1 MWYNWRYI
9 YDVIQLDE
17 DYASYY
23 NNYVGYT
30 DEIDFRKIHLDCAA
44 NLAFDVYATDA
55 SKFTVWR
62 WDDSKNKLVSLQAT
76 ALKQSNSSSYKPSI
90 YRDYFTET
98 KTLLLESGDYF
109 LSMESTN
116 AAKGGNAYYSVYISE
131 DSTIFS
137 KANNEDDDWT
147 ALPDAYDRGT
157 LTESDTS
164 KSIVFDWVGFSDAID
179 YRKFRVQKEM
189 NARFEIHVYDAAKFT
204 IYQLVSKTDKKG
216 KVTNSLK
223 QLKSV
228 SLKKS
233 DREAGVCSITT
244 EACNFEAGVDYYI
257 CMESTNAAKGGDTDY
272 NVLFHV
278 LPGSEIPMDA
288 LAMPDDLNF
297 ASLDEDVLA
306 NASAFDKLAALDDAS
321 AWQTVA
327 KLA

>member
-1 MWYNWRYI
+1 MKKITAVAAESPDSDHDVKNGWADKKKKTINEYVMNSSPFVVVDI
-9 YDVIQLDE
+9 YDEIQLDE

-90 YRDYFTET
+90 YRNYFTET

-109 LSMESTN
+109 ISMESTN

-131 DSTIFS
+131 GSTIFS

-147 ALPDAYDRGT
+147 ALPDIYDRGT

-189 NARFEIHVYDAAKFT
+189 NAK
-204 IYQLVSKTDKKG
+204 L
-216 KVTNSLK
+216 
-223 QLKSV
+223 
-228 SLKKS
+228 
-233 DREAGVCSITT
+233 
-244 EACNFEAGVDYYI
+244 
-257 CMESTNAAKGGDTDY
+257 
-272 NVLFHV
+272 LFR
-278 LPGSEIPMDA
+278 S
-288 LAMPDDLNF
+288 
-297 ASLDEDVLA
+297 
-306 NASAFDKLAALDDAS
+306 
-321 AWQTVA
+321 
-327 KLA
+327 